1 LVYGAAARNSSS
13 PTTHFHFLLKMK
25 IYQIPLA
32 EYIARLANIAFDSG
46 KYIAFGEAKYYQAV
60 IS

>member
-1 LVYGAAARNSSS
+1 
-13 PTTHFHFLLKMK
+13 MK